1 MVCGA
6 GQCWEVLVVGSAAVA
21 DVCGLLVFYSS
32 FLTIISGVS
41 VWLIVLHCQ
50 MHVLQQMLWN
60 GIITLRAGETAAQ
73 RIVIGPVCWFVCVG
87 VFVGL
92 LPR

>member
-1 MVCGA
+1 VVCGA